1 MSWFVLFYIN
11 ISILKITRERE
22 ERREKREERREK
34 REEKRD
40 ERPGGGHSRDDER
53 ESLESHKRLPLRC
66 TFVTLLHFSSSTFL
80 FLSGFSFSSSAS
92 KERERERERD
102 EVGKSKVFFSQ
113 EYDRVTQ
120 SSREK
125 LCLQRRSRSRSRSF
139 FFFFFIFLFI
149 FFLGVKTEAALR
161 RDIIFF
167 VLPFCAVP
175 CGLSLGHAGA
185 RGPKRR

>member
-1 MSWFVLFYIN
+1 MN
-11 ISILKITRERE
+11 ISISISRSREREKRE

-92 KERERERERD
+92 KERERERERERD

-125 LCLQRRSRSRSRSF
+125 LCLQRRSRSRSRSFFF

>member
-1 MSWFVLFYIN
+1 MVRL
-11 ISILKITRERE
+11 ILYKYFNFKITRERE

-92 KERERERERD
+92 KERERERD

-125 LCLQRRSRSRSRSF
+125 LCLQRRSRSRSRSFFF